1 MRGQS
6 TEQLLSYTNRI
17 GLWQAWSVAS
27 TAHHIKA
34 NASLA
39 RYEAE
44 RARRDDELPF
54 GVSHA
59 CQVRK
64 LAHHLHSSTQL
75 IKTALSS
82 AQVSTHNSAQSI
94 RRAGGAEITE
104 RRIGHL
110 DSEVIGFHRAEVLRN
125 DHIQHFPAVHC
136 PEHTWLEI
144 LIIDHLEKR
153 VLSIDRSAMPTP
165 HTYQIM
171 QSNHRPHRAARVW
184 VF

>member
-1 MRGQS
+1 MRRSPDTRRNVPGVM
-6 TEQLLSYTNRI
+6 TNFH
-17 GLWQAWSVAS
+17 LE
-27 TAHHIKA
+27 
-34 NASLA
+34 LA
-39 RYEAE
+39 TPAKSGSWRTT
-44 RARRDDELPF
+44 
-54 GVSHA
+54 S
-59 CQVRK
+59 
-64 LAHHLHSSTQL
+64 LHSSTQL